1 MRYVGL
7 TNDHKRR
14 KEEHGNPK
22 DFKVVRTFKTEK
34 EAREWE
40 KEMLEKGY
48 KGDTGGK
55 VTKGVRSQHL
65 TNSFQSRG

>member
-22 DFKVVRTFKTEK
+22 DFRVLRTFKTEK

-40 KEMLEKGY
+40 KQMLGKGY

-55 VTKGVRSQHL
+55 GWRYGYTFSKTR
-65 TNSFQSRG
+65 